1 MALHQ
6 LFINVKKAY
15 DSVGREVLYNISR
28 FGTPMKLVRFIN
40 TCLNE
45 IYNRVRV
52 SEYFSDMFPNRNGL
66 KPGFFLSPM
75 LFNFALEYAIG
86 RVQVKQEGLKL
97 NGTHQLLVYANAV
110 NVLGGSVHTLRKN
123 TKALVVESEET

>member
-1 MALHQ
+1 VALHQ

-86 RVQVKQEGLKL
+86 RVQVKQEGLKIKWYTSASCL
-97 NGTHQLLVYANAV
+97 C
-110 NVLGGSVHTLRKN
+110 
-123 TKALVVESEET
+123 